1 MAIPTVD
8 RIYHRQRT
16 KCENS
21 LGNFNTPSATGQ
33 VAGSLEPKLSK
44 DGDFSRS
51 VAAEAEE
58 VNSVTTPAVEAIE
71 DEVATVTAAADTKA
85 NN

>member
-1 MAIPTVD
+1 M
-8 RIYHRQRT
+8 
-16 KCENS
+16 
-21 LGNFNTPSATGQ
+21 
-33 VAGSLEPKLSK
+33 SK